1 VKQTT
6 NPNYDMVVAKTIY
19 RMAVFCF
26 FIAQKIQKEHHRN
39 KGVTRAREKLCS
51 SRDKSLKSI
60 VLKPDLVIDPVK

>member
-26 FIAQKIQKEHHRN
+26 FIAQKIQKEHHGN
-39 KGVTRAREKLCS
+39 SGVTHARENHE
-51 SRDKSLKSI
+51 LKG
-60 VLKPDLVIDPVK
+60 